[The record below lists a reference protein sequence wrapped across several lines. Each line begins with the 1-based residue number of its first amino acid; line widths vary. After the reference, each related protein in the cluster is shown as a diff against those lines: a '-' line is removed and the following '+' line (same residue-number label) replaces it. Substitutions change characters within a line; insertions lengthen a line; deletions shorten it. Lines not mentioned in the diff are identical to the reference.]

1 MLIHESTTRR
11 QNQEPR
17 FFLPGAGDL
26 EGAELQ
32 GSPRENRQGSIRFAS
47 PPLARVR
54 AESGAREGFLGDKTS
69 DTMFEAFY
77 KTAMSVRAAS
87 RPPGSEAGAST
98 DRARLQRQNTP
109 ARPRSSLTATAP
121 SLASTPPRSARA
133 CTSPSSSPARSS
145 AKRYATPPPVPD
157 RTFPPRGR
165 AAVVSHGTAWRER
178 SIIEKKV
185 AARRLRAS
193 RRSFR

>member
-17 FFLPGAGDL
+17 FSPRGWRPGRA
-26 EGAELQ
+26 Q
-32 GSPRENRQGSIRFAS
+32 SSGSPRENRQGSIRFAS
-47 PPLARVR
+47 PPSPACGQ
-54 AESGAREGFLGDKTS
+54 SPAREGFLGDKTS

-145 AKRYATPPPVPD
+145 VKRYAHPPLLIGPSPDAPRSSPAGQPGESDPPDESPLRRSAPFRSPPPP
-157 RTFPPRGR
+157 
-165 AAVVSHGTAWRER
+165 
-178 SIIEKKV
+178 K
-185 AARRLRAS
+185 
-193 RRSFR
+193 RRS